1 MAFKDSFESLWA
13 ASSVHYDNALQFL
26 KTLADQNSTAV
37 TTENTT
43 LVESQIGRSN
53 LPELSTMPF
62 SIDLQTVF
70 SFLFVAVLLV
80 AAYAFTNRCLPARD
94 HERRFRLLFF
104 WHLIDALVHFT
115 MEGTFLFHCFF
126 SYAAISP
133 SQNREP
139 VFLGDKDHVYGATY
153 STWPSAQLWQ
163 EYAKADSRWGGAD
176 ANIISL
182 ELITVLFGGTA
193 AAIICTWI
201 YQVST
206 GRSSKGSVGEKR
218 GKMWFTM
225 IALATAEL
233 YGGIMTFMPEW
244 LTGSQ
249 SLSGNW
255 FHVVVYLAFFNLVWV
270 FIPAWV
276 LYEAWKECTTV
287 FYRHGKDS
295 SSRKMT
301 GK

>member
-1 MAFKDSFESLWA
+1 MAFKDSLESLWA
-13 ASSVHYDNALQFL
+13 ASSVHYDNALQFF
-26 KTLADQNSTAV
+26 KTLADQNHTAV
-37 TTENTT
+37 TTENST
-43 LVESQIGRSN
+43 LVESQIGGSN
-53 LPELSTMPF
+53 LPEPSTMPF
-62 SIDLQTVF
+62 AIDLQMVC

-80 AAYAFTNRCLPARD
+80 AAYAFTNRVLPARE

-115 MEGTFLFHCFF
+115 MEGTFLYHCFF

-139 VFLGDKDHVYGATY
+139 VFLGDKDRVYGATY
-153 STWPSAQLWQ
+153 SSWPSALLWQ

-176 ANIISL
+176 ANIISI

-193 AAIICTWI
+193 AATICSWI

-206 GRSSKGSVGEKR
+206 GRSKKGSVAEKR
-218 GKMWFTM
+218 GKMWFTI

-233 YGGIMTFMPEW
+233 YGGVMTFMPEW
-244 LTGSQ
+244 LTGSP

-270 FIPAWV
+270 FIPGWV
-276 LYEAWKECTTV
+276 LYEAWKECKFV
-287 FYRHGKDS
+287 FARHGKDS
-295 SSRKMT
+295 SSRKVT